1 MVVEGVASAST
12 TTTHALPLCPL
23 VVWNHGSAFLMTKTI
38 ALLARYPLLRGFL
51 FQLSLIPKTIALLGR
66 FLFFLGFFFQLSLV
80 PNTIA
85 LSPSFAFFLCL
96 TCSVLFLIGAI
107 ALTLRLLS
115 STDPLPLGVYGSS
128 AVSLRGRQ
136 VGTSSASSPS
146 VSCPST
152 FLLRSGH
159 GCAPPSN
166 FFSLEL
172 ATLSLKV
179 LRASNSLLHHV
190 VSRGIM
196 SGLPDADRSC
206 FSRRCDL

>member
-12 TTTHALPLCPL
+12 TTTQALPLCPL
-23 VVWNHGSAFLMTKTI
+23 VGWNHGSTFLVTKTI
-38 ALLARYPLLRGFL
+38 ALLARFPLFRGFL
-51 FQLSLIPKTIALLGR
+51 VQLSLVPKTIALLPC
-66 FLFFLGFFFQLSLV
+66 FMFYLGFFFQLSLV

-85 LSPSFAFFLCL
+85 LSPSFAFFLGL
-96 TCSVLFLIGAI
+96 PCSALFLLGAI

-115 STDPLPLGVYGSS
+115 STGPLPLGVYASS
-128 AVSLRGRQ
+128 AVSLGGRQ
-136 VGTSSASSPS
+136 VGTSSASSLS

-159 GCAPPSN
+159 GCAPPSSL
-166 FFSLEL
+166 FSLAL

-190 VSRGIM
+190 VTRGIM
-196 SGLPDADRSC
+196 SGLPDADR
-206 FSRRCDL
+206 

>member
-1 MVVEGVASAST
+1 MVVESVASAST
-12 TTTHALPLCPL
+12 TTTQALPLCPL
-23 VVWNHGSAFLMTKTI
+23 VECNHGSNFLVTKPI
-38 ALLARYPLLRGFL
+38 ALLARFPLLRGFL
-51 FQLSLIPKTIALLGR
+51 FQVSLVSKTIALLPR
-66 FLFFLGFFFQLSLV
+66 FPLLRGFLFQLSLV

-96 TCSVLFLIGAI
+96 TRSALFLIGAI

-115 STDPLPLGVYGSS
+115 STDPLPLGVYTSS
-128 AVSLRGRQ
+128 AVPLGGRQ
-136 VGTSSASSPS
+136 VGTSIASSLS

-159 GCAPPSN
+159 GCAPPP
-166 FFSLEL
+166 SLLSLAL

-179 LRASNSLLHHV
+179 LRPSNSLLHHV

-206 FSRRCDL
+206 FSWQCDL